1 MKKKRFPLR
10 PLAVP
15 TLLAIV
21 TGFALVAALLDDGLV
36 EDIAVALLIFVVGL
50 VLYFLLLRR
59 RPRQG

>member
-1 MKKKRFPLR
+1 MKKRFPLR
-10 PLAVP
+10 PLGVP
-15 TLLAIV
+15 ALIAIV

-36 EDIAVALLIFVVGL
+36 EGIAVALLVFVVGL

>member
-1 MKKKRFPLR
+1 MKKRFPLR
-10 PLAVP
+10 PLGVP
-15 TLLAIV
+15 ALIAIV